1 MNEWKKKIL
10 EKTQDTLYR
19 HLDDLN
25 RDVDGN
31 DGHIDDHEILDEIKD
46 SRKGIHLAEELLRD
60 GGNGDPAKA
69 GSASMV
75 R

>member
-46 SRKGIHLAEELLRD
+46 SLKGIHLAEELMRD
-60 GGNGDPAKA
+60 GVNGDPAKA